1 MSHIFDT
8 LRRLEDERGGS
19 ESRVPSEAVDLL
31 GLAERKFP
39 PQSETAFKAPTGESL
54 RPTASQ
60 EARLRIV
67 GLPLMVGGWNPASLL
82 SPVGEPPVLSTPL
95 PPVPAEASAAGGPQ
109 LKFHQEV
116 TAPIQPERSLAGR
129 AEESPFKDY
138 QEVTASMRKEVSGPD
153 SVELPVIKLPA
164 RLQRTVAVLR
174 VALPFVQRI
183 LPLLDGHIGT
193 TVSNFLAPYQ
203 PTPPAPALPPVDLTP
218 IEDTLAEFRT
228 QHHELH
234 DQVVEQNASLGR
246 IDNQLEMVREATGR
260 NTRELQEL
268 IEELKGVSNKINFVA
283 LVALGLLAVSV
294 ATDLVLYLRIL
305 KVLP

>member
-1 MSHIFDT
+1 
-8 LRRLEDERGGS
+8 
-19 ESRVPSEAVDLL
+19 
-31 GLAERKFP
+31 
-39 PQSETAFKAPTGESL
+39 
-54 RPTASQ
+54 
-60 EARLRIV
+60 
-67 GLPLMVGGWNPASLL
+67 
-82 SPVGEPPVLSTPL
+82 
-95 PPVPAEASAAGGPQ
+95 
-109 LKFHQEV
+109 
-116 TAPIQPERSLAGR
+116 
-129 AEESPFKDY
+129 
-138 QEVTASMRKEVSGPD
+138 
-153 SVELPVIKLPA
+153 VELPVIKLPA

-203 PTPPAPALPPVDLTP
+203 PTPPAPALPPPVDLTP